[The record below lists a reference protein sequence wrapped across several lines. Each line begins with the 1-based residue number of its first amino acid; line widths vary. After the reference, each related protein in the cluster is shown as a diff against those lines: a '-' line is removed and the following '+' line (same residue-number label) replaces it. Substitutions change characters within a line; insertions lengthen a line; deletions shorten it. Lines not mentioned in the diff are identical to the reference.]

1 MCKDVTDYDPFIT
14 LYILERMYSEVTTWI
29 CYNHIKLDSDYIS
42 IKQDRVK
49 MLLSAMTVKPEIF
62 TSKKFLSKVDLWTA
76 EIINKLVKIR
86 ESYK

>member
-1 MCKDVTDYDPFIT
+1 
-14 LYILERMYSEVTTWI
+14 
-29 CYNHIKLDSDYIS
+29 
-42 IKQDRVK
+42 